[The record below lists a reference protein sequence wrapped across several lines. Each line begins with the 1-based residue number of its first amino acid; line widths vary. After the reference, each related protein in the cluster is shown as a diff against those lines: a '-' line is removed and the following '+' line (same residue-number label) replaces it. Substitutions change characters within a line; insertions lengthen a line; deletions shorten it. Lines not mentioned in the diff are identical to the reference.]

1 MSASEGAGAPDPC
14 PEIPEEAARWV
25 AALGL
30 EPLPHEGGLFRQAHL
45 NAHSTAIY
53 FLLAGDDFSALH
65 SLESVEIYHWYAGSP
80 LRLLLLHPDGRAE
93 EQLVG
98 ADPEAGLLPQFAVPA
113 GVMQG
118 SSSTG
123 DWTLVGTT
131 MAPGFDWEG
140 FRLGDREELAKR
152 YPEFSKRIAE
162 LTR

>member
-1 MSASEGAGAPDPC
+1 MSGFESVDAATQEPG
-14 PEIPEEAARWV
+14 IPAEAARWV
-25 AALGL
+25 EALGL

-45 NAHSTAIY
+45 DAHSTAIY

-65 SLESVEIYHWYAGSP
+65 SLESVEIYHWYAGAP

-93 EQLVG
+93 EQIVG
-98 ADPEAGLLPQFAVPA
+98 ADPDAGLLPQFAVPA

-140 FRLGDREELAKR
+140 FRLGDRAELSKR
-152 YPEFSKRIAE
+152 YPEFSTRIAE

>member
-1 MSASEGAGAPDPC
+1 MSGSESVDAAAQAPG
-14 PEIPEEAARWV
+14 IPAEAARWV
-25 AALGL
+25 EALGL

-45 NAHSTAIY
+45 DSHSTAIY

-98 ADPEAGLLPQFAVPA
+98 ADPDAGLLPQFAVPA

-140 FRLGDREELAKR
+140 FRLGDRDELSKR

>member
-1 MSASEGAGAPDPC
+1 MSRSDSADATPPC

-45 NAHSTAIY
+45 DAHSTAIY

-80 LRLLLLHPDGRAE
+80 LRLLLLHPDGTAE
-93 EQLVG
+93 EHLLG
-98 ADPEAGLLPQFAVPA
+98 ADPAAGLLPQFAVPA

-118 SSSTG
+118 SSSAG

-140 FRLGDREELAKR
+140 FRLGDRAELSKR
-152 YPEFSKRIAE
+152 YPGFSNRIAE